1 MVHVP
6 GSETDRVRNPQAK
19 QGRRSR
25 RDTNELCASFAQ
37 GGRNV
42 LKTLQRIEFTFDLP
56 CCRRSYRYG
65 RSWSTSFS
73 FLRERTASFRVTPR
87 DNVKGRVPMTMFG
100 QLSVVAAY
108 AAIAFVGA
116 IVFGVL

>member
-6 GSETDRVRNPQAK
+6 GSETDRDRNPQAI

-37 GGRNV
+37 RGRNV
-42 LKTLQRIEFTFDLP
+42 LKTLQHIEFTFDLP
-56 CCRRSYRYG
+56 CCGRLYRNAIG
-65 RSWSTSFS
+65 RLHSL
-73 FLRERTASFRVTPR
+73 FLRERIAGFRVTPR
-87 DNVKGRVPMTMFG
+87 DNVKGRIPMTMMG
-100 QLSVVAAY
+100 QLSVVVAY

-116 IVFGVL
+116 IVLGVL